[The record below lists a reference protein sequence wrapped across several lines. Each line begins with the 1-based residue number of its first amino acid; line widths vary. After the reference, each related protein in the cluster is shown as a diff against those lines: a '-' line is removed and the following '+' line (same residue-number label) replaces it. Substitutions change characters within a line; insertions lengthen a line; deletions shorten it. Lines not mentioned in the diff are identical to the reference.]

1 MDQYIVL
8 IGDLVGSKDLNNRER
23 EKCQSILK
31 ETLEKINN
39 EDSSSIRSPLTIT
52 LGDEFQAVYDDIST
66 VLADSWS
73 VLAALHPVGV
83 RFSMGIGRI
92 YTPINSEQA
101 LGMDGPAFHVAR
113 EGMNQLKSSGR
124 IYNVEI
130 GSLSDRPEEIVSLV
144 DLVNHTL
151 HFLSNELKQWKKT
164 RFQILVMLQ
173 EGLSVKKIAEEIGI
187 SESAVYKNR
196 VDGDLNLILELKD
209 SIGENINRIL

>member
-8 IGDLVGSKDLNNRER
+8 IGDLVGSKDLNKRKREN
-23 EKCQSILK
+23 CQSILK
-31 ETLEKINN
+31 GIIERINN
-39 EDSSSIRSPLTIT
+39 DKSSSIRSPLTIT
-52 LGDEFQAVYDDIST
+52 LGDEFQAVYDELST
-66 VLADSWS
+66 VLEDSWS

-83 RFSMGIGRI
+83 RFSIGIGQI

-113 EGMNQLKSSGR
+113 EGMDQLKSSGR

-130 GSLSDRPEEIVSLV
+130 GSPSDRAGEIVSLV

-151 HFLSNELKQWKKT
+151 HFLSNELKLWKKT
-164 RFQILVMLQ
+164 RLQILVMHQ
-173 EGLSVKKIAEEIGI
+173 KGEPVKNVAEKLDI

-196 VDGDLNLILELKD
+196 GEGDLDLILKLKE

>member
-31 ETLEKINN
+31 ETVEKINK

-52 LGDEFQAVYDDIST
+52 LGDEFQAVYDNLST

-73 VLAALHPVGV
+73 VLAALHPVGF

-113 EGMNQLKSSGR
+113 RGMDQLKSSGR

-130 GSLSDRPEEIVSLV
+130 GSPSNRAEEIVSLV

-173 EGLSVKKIAEEIGI
+173 EGLSVKKFRKRL
-187 SESAVYKNR
+187 VY
-196 VDGDLNLILELKD
+196 LNQLCIRT
-209 SIGENINRIL
+209 GEMET

>member
-8 IGDLVGSKDLNNRER
+8 IGDLIGSKDLNGKER

-31 ETLEKINN
+31 ETLENINN
-39 EDSSSIRSPLTIT
+39 VDSSSIRSPLTIT
-52 LGDEFQAVYDDIST
+52 LGDEFQAVYDDLST

-83 RFSMGIGRI
+83 RFSIGIGQI

-113 EGMNQLKSSGR
+113 EGMDQLKSSGR

-130 GSLSDRPEEIVSLV
+130 GSRSDRAEEIVSLV

-164 RFQILVMLQ
+164 RLQVLVMHQKGEL
-173 EGLSVKKIAEEIGI
+173 VKKIAEELDI

-196 VDGDLNLILELKD
+196 GEGDLDLILKLKE

>member
-1 MDQYIVL
+1 MDQYIVV
-8 IGDLVGSKDLNNRER
+8 IGDLIGSKDLSDKDRER
-23 EKCQSILK
+23 CQS
-31 ETLEKINN
+31 TLEEVTGRLNQ
-39 EDSSSIRSPLTIT
+39 ESASIHSPLTIT
-52 LGDEFQAVYDDIST
+52 LGDEFQAVYDDLSS

-83 RFSMGIGRI
+83 RFSFGVGQI
-92 YTPINSEQA
+92 YTQINSEQA

-113 EGMNQLKSSGR
+113 EGMNQLKSSGK
-124 IYNVEI
+124 IYNVAI
-130 GSLSDRPEEIVSLV
+130 GSPSDRAEQVVSLV

-164 RFQILVMLQ
+164 RLQILVMEQ
-173 EGLSVKKIAEEIGI
+173 KGEPVKKIAEELGI

-196 VDGDLNLILELKD
+196 EEGDLDLILKLKE